1 MRGPLWLS
9 QMRNLFAVGRIT
21 KRTQVCAEGENSWE
35 NLENFPE
42 LISADQDLSD
52 ALQSNGS
59 SPPAGYE
66 RRLWGWLAL
75 LLTLYVV
82 YAVIQ
87 FR

>member
-1 MRGPLWLS
+1 
-9 QMRNLFAVGRIT
+9 MRNLFAVGRIT

-52 ALQSNGS
+52 ALRSTGS
-59 SPPAGYE
+59 SPAAGYK